1 MCSNEHS
8 FLKDLKNVA
17 ALVDRVR
24 FSYFL
29 DHQTNLCIVIVLIV
43 HTGEAA

>member
-1 MCSNEHS
+1 MCSNEQS

-24 FSYFL
+24 FSYYL
-29 DHQTNLCIVIVLIV
+29 DHQNICVVIVLIV
-43 HTGEAA
+43 HTGEAV